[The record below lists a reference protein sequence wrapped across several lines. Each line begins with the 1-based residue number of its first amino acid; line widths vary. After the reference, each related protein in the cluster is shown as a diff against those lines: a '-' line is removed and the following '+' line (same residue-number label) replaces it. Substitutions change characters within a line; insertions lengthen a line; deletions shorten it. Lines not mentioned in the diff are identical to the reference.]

1 MRFIFGNQVL
11 DVAKRELSCAG
22 EGVPIEPQVFD
33 LLLYFLENRDR
44 VIGKD
49 ELFDKVWDGRI
60 VSESTL
66 TSRINAVRK
75 AIKDT
80 GRDQRLLRTVPR
92 KGFRFVGSV
101 RADQPAAA
109 PPLSSDLGGHD
120 GEPRRPLLPTLDRT
134 DCAASSLTYRSH
146 GWRTRCRSGPR
157 PNAINTWRHFWR
169 AGLE

>member
-1 MRFIFGNQVL
+1 MLEFSLRSSAQGVQSVRFIFGDQVL
-11 DVAKRELSCAG
+11 DVARRELSGAG

-44 VIGKD
+44 VVGKD

-92 KGFRFVGSV
+92 KGFRFVGTV

-109 PPLSSDLGGHD
+109 LPESSSYPSRHD
-120 GEPRRPLLPTLDRT
+120 GVPRRLLLPTLD
-134 DCAASSLTYRSH
+134 
-146 GWRTRCRSGPR
+146 
-157 PNAINTWRHFWR
+157 
-169 AGLE
+169 